1 MLMSYL
7 QRFWTSKKFFDLSST
22 TRNGTCALSS
32 ESMESWPLAH
42 RETPWT
48 SYCGS
53 KGLPFHRLFKLRESL
68 NGWGHNHMQGVETS
82 PLCFFSICRGRLWWS
97 LPLGELWSAWSP
109 HPSGAERELPRWLSS
124 HLGLSLHLNQPSA
137 MAPGK
142 ASCINNHLPPDGF
155 ICSSN
160 PVRLSISGEN
170 SKLLQSWIVLRH
182 SSAVEDP
189 GCSCLGVQALSG
201 YFLAFWI
208 CGQPHC
214 PLPLTPF
221 PSELPRLPWQ

>member
-7 QRFWTSKKFFDLSST
+7 QRFWTSKKFSDLSSP

-48 SYCGS
+48 SYCGT
-53 KGLPFHRLFKLRESL
+53 KGLPFHRLFKSRESL
-68 NGWGHNHMQGVETS
+68 NGWGDMQGVETS
-82 PLCFFSICRGRLWWS
+82 PLCFYLQRVPVVVFAPWRTVVSLKSPPLWRWT
-97 LPLGELWSAWSP
+97 W
-109 HPSGAERELPRWLSS
+109 PSRWLSS
-124 HLGLSLHLNQPSA
+124 HLGLSIHLNQPSA

-142 ASCINNHLPPDGF
+142 ASCITNHLPPDGF

-182 SSAVEDP
+182 SSAVGDP
-189 GCSCLGVQALSG
+189 GCSCLGVQALSR
-201 YFLAFWI
+201 FLLAFWI

-214 PLPLTPF
+214 PLPLIPF